1 MCLNLNLNIRFGSGN
16 SPNTNTNQMFRFV
29 MFGSCS
35 NTVRQLKI
43 DLLLFFWQ
51 NFVGVGWTSPG
62 FFDDVSHELALQHAI
77 SRYHTFVSP
86 LICYILTILN
96 YLYSVLDLM
105 ATSFFVL
112 QLSSEFDI
120 TCRTWKP
127 EVNKYLWLIFFL
139 LITPTTDEW
148 RHITNHS
155 ATTTAPTTNKWWYIR
170 VGQTQWQKVGKGLGY
185 VFYKQF
191 ILYFGENVR
200 LGSNTMFM
208 FGLALNP
215 NLQWGSGSPWWL
227 NMNPNIR
234 FRFGFEH
241 CSECS

>member
-1 MCLNLNLNIRFGSGN
+1 MRRGDCHLPQLHIGHWRLPWEFFKISSWVFAPTFIARLANVRFGSCSGVMCLNLNLNIRFGSGN
-16 SPNTNTNQMFRFV
+16 SPNMNTNQMFRFM

-170 VGQTQWQKVGKGLGY
+170 VGQTQWQKVEKGLGY
-185 VFYKQF
+185 VFYLC
-191 ILYFGENVR
+191 I
-200 LGSNTMFM
+200 
-208 FGLALNP
+208 
-215 NLQWGSGSPWWL
+215 
-227 NMNPNIR
+227 
-234 FRFGFEH
+234 
-241 CSECS
+241 